1 MVNSKAQL
9 PSVTGKVLLRRSKM
23 KLGYLDEKPEVWG
36 LHMLRGG
43 VIDNDDIVAYAS
55 QAANV
60 PADNVN
66 LALQALLDAI
76 TYFVINGHTV
86 QIPGLGSIGTIT
98 NVKVAQTLEEAN
110 ADTIRKTH
118 IQFYP
123 TDQVRELCSLKNVST
138 ELVKLEVPGTST
150 GGGDNEPAEPDPG
163 QDTGD

>member
-1 MVNSKAQL
+1 MNNSKAQL

-23 KLGYLDEKPEVWG
+23 KLGYLEGKPEVWG

-76 TYFVINGHTV
+76 TYFVINGHAV
-86 QIPGLGSIGTIT
+86 HLDGFGTFHLKYQY
-98 NVKVAQTLEEAN
+98 KVAQTEKEATC
-110 ADTIRKTH
+110 DTIRRLVP
-118 IQFYP
+118 QFIAH
-123 TDQVRELCSLKNVST
+123 RELLEQLANINFEEYEMVSL
-138 ELVKLEVPGTST
+138 EDE
-150 GGGDNEPAEPDPG
+150 
-163 QDTGD
+163 